1 MKSKTFTLI
10 GLALVLLLTTFTGGC
25 TRIGPGHVGIKIG
38 LAGSNRGVQPSDLT
52 TGWVFYNPLASQV
65 VEYPTFV
72 QNVVWTHDP
81 NEGSPNNE
89 EITFTTKDAMVVSA
103 DVNLSY
109 QLNQDK
115 IPAFYTQFRSDDLEQ
130 FTNGYLHN
138 IARDC
143 FNETAGNYGVQ
154 DIMGDNAPFLTDA
167 RKCLATRVD
176 NIGVEIMQFGFIGA
190 PRPPQTVIDA
200 INAKVKAQQIA
211 IQKENEVAQATAD
224 AQKAVAQAKGQADA
238 QIAIATGEAES
249 NRIRTASINP
259 DIIRWREMDIQQQA
273 ISKWNGTMPD
283 VSTQGATPGMLFN
296 IPTGSGK

>member
-10 GLALVLLLTTFTGGC
+10 GLALVALLATFTGGC

-52 TGWVFYNPLASQV
+52 TGWVFYNPLGSQV
-65 VEYPTFV
+65 VEYPTYV

-81 NEGSPNNE
+81 NEGSPANE

-109 QLNQDK
+109 QLEQDK
-115 IPAFYTQFRSDDLEQ
+115 IPAFYTQFRSDDLTT
-130 FTNGYLHN
+130 FTDGYLHN
-138 IARDC
+138 VARDC
-143 FNETAGNYGVQ
+143 FNETAGKYGVQ
-154 DIMGDNAPFLTDA
+154 DIMGDNAPFLGDA
-167 RKCLATRVD
+167 RSCLQTRVN
-176 NIGVEIMQFGFIGA
+176 NIGVQVLTFGIIGA
-190 PRPPQTVIDA
+190 PRPPQTVINA
-200 INAKVKAQQIA
+200 INAKVQAQQIA
-211 IQKENEVAQATAD
+211 IQKENEVAQAQAD
-224 AQKAVAQAKGQADA
+224 AQKAVAQAKGQADS

-296 IPTGSGK
+296 IPTSGK